1 MGRIAGLLVLLGVST
16 AWAEPHVGVMTDVG
30 VPDAATAAV
39 VARSR
44 SLRAE
49 LGIGHDVVGPGV
61 RGGLTWTPLK
71 WWAAPVLGAGYGHF
85 FARDANPLVRTV
97 TGDATFSSP
106 LLERVGY
113 DFAYARTGIELGRKR
128 FTFFIHAGISR
139 VTGEIRGVAQATNA
153 AAADSGSMVTVSS
166 TNPEVRIW
174 SVSADLGFIV
184 YVK

>member
-1 MGRIAGLLVLLGVST
+1 MLLGVST
-16 AWAEPHVGVMTDVG
+16 AVAEPHVGVMTALG

-49 LGIGHDVVGPGV
+49 LGMAHDVVGPGV
-61 RGGLTWTPLK
+61 RGGLTWTPLRG
-71 WWAAPVLGAGYGHF
+71 WAAPVLGVGYGHF

-97 TGDATFSSP
+97 TGDATLSSP
-106 LLERVGY
+106 LLDRVGY
-113 DFAYARTGIELGRKR
+113 DFAYARTGLELGREHV
-128 FTFFIHAGISR
+128 TFFLHAGVSR

-153 AAADSGSMVTVSS
+153 TAADRGSMVTVSS

-174 SVSADLGFIV
+174 SVSAELGFIV